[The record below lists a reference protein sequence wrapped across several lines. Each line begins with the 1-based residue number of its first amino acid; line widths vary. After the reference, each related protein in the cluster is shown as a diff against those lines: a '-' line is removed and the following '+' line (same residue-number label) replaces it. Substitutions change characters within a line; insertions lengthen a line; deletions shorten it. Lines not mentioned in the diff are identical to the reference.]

1 MILHLVKRAV
11 SSFSNATPEISS
23 AFSSF
28 LLPDELKLWSAMPGR
43 DQRHSIEV
51 LKRFLVLYPE
61 AKRAQGAAALL
72 HDVGK
77 VQSGLGWFGRIV
89 ATVVGPRTKRFR
101 LYHLHEELGAEMLRG
116 ISDAETVAL
125 VRGEG
130 SVIVVAALLEADN
143 I

>member
-1 MILHLVKRAV
+1 MMLHLVKRAV
-11 SSFSNATPEISS
+11 NSFSNATPEISS

-43 DQRHSIEV
+43 DQSHSIEV

-61 AKRAQGAAALL
+61 ATRAQGAAALL

-89 ATVVGPRTKRFR
+89 AAVVGPRTKRFR

-116 ISDAETVAL
+116 ISEAETVAL

-130 SVIVVAALLEADN
+130 SVLVVTALLEADN

>member
-1 MILHLVKRAV
+1 
-11 SSFSNATPEISS
+11 
-23 AFSSF
+23 
-28 LLPDELKLWSAMPGR
+28 
-43 DQRHSIEV
+43 V

-61 AKRAQGAAALL
+61 ATRAQGAAALL
-72 HDVGK
+72 HDLGK

-89 ATVVGPRTKRFR
+89 ATVVGPRTKRFS
-101 LYHLHEELGAEMLRG
+101 LYHQHEELGAGMLWG
-116 ISDAETVAL
+116 VSEAETVAL

>member
-1 MILHLVKRAV
+1 MMLHLVKRAV

-61 AKRAQGAAALL
+61 ATRAQGAAALL

-116 ISDAETVAL
+116 VSEAETVAL

-130 SVIVVAALLEADN
+130 SVLVVAALLEADN

>member
-1 MILHLVKRAV
+1 MMLHLVKRAV

-61 AKRAQGAAALL
+61 ATRAQGAAALL

-89 ATVVGPRTKRFR
+89 ATVVGPRTNRFR

-116 ISDAETVAL
+116 ISEAETVAL

-130 SVIVVAALLEADN
+130 SVLVVAALLEADN

>member
-125 VRGEG
+125 VRGDG
-130 SVIVVAALLEADN
+130 SVLVVTALLEADN

>member
-1 MILHLVKRAV
+1 MKLHLVKRAV
-11 SSFSNATPEISS
+11 SSFSNANPEIST

-43 DQRHSIEV
+43 DQSHSIEV

-61 AKRAQGAAALL
+61 ATRAQGAAALL

-101 LYHLHEELGAEMLRG
+101 LYHLHEKLGAEMLRG
-116 ISDAETVAL
+116 ISEAETVAL

-130 SVIVVAALLEADN
+130 SVLVVTALLEADN

>member
-1 MILHLVKRAV
+1 MMLHLVKRAV

-28 LLPDELKLWSAMPGR
+28 LLPDELKLWSAMHGR

-61 AKRAQGAAALL
+61 ATRAQGAAALL

-89 ATVVGPRTKRFR
+89 ATVVGPRTNRFR

-116 ISDAETVAL
+116 ISEAETVAL

-130 SVIVVAALLEADN
+130 SVLVVTALLEADN

>member
-1 MILHLVKRAV
+1 MLHLVKRAV

-43 DQRHSIEV
+43 DQSHSIEV

-61 AKRAQGAAALL
+61 ATRAQAAAALL

-89 ATVVGPRTKRFR
+89 ATVVGPRTRRFR

-116 ISDAETVAL
+116 ISEAETVAL
-125 VRGEG
+125 VRGDG
-130 SVIVVAALLEADN
+130 SVLVVTALLEADN

>member
-1 MILHLVKRAV
+1 MMLHLVKRAV

-23 AFSSF
+23 AFCSF

-61 AKRAQGAAALL
+61 ATRAHGAAALL

-89 ATVVGPRTKRFR
+89 ATVVGPRTNRFR

-116 ISDAETVAL
+116 ISEAETVAL

-130 SVIVVAALLEADN
+130 SVLVVTALLEADN

>member
-1 MILHLVKRAV
+1 MLHLVKRAV

-61 AKRAQGAAALL
+61 ATRAQGAAALL

-77 VQSGLGWFGRIV
+77 VHSGLGWFGRIV
-89 ATVVGPRTKRFR
+89 ATVVGPRTNRFR

-116 ISDAETVAL
+116 ISEAETVAL

-130 SVIVVAALLEADN
+130 SVLVVTALLEADN

>member
-11 SSFSNATPEISS
+11 SSFSNATPEIST

-28 LLPDELKLWSAMPGR
+28 LLPDELQLWSTMPGR
-43 DQRHSIEV
+43 DQRHSIQV

-61 AKRAQGAAALL
+61 ATRAQGAAALL
-72 HDVGK
+72 HDLGK
-77 VQSGLGWFGRIV
+77 VQSGLGWFRRIV

-101 LYHLHEELGAEMLRG
+101 LYHLHEELGAGMLWG
-116 ISDAETVAL
+116 VSEAETVAL

-130 SVIVVAALLEADN
+130 SVLVVAALLEADN

>member
-1 MILHLVKRAV
+1 
-11 SSFSNATPEISS
+11 
-23 AFSSF
+23 
-28 LLPDELKLWSAMPGR
+28 MPGR

-61 AKRAQGAAALL
+61 ATRAQGAAALL

-101 LYHLHEELGAEMLRG
+101 LYHLHEELGAGMLWG
-116 ISDAETVAL
+116 VSEAETVAL

-130 SVIVVAALLEADN
+130 SVLVVAALLEADN

>member
-1 MILHLVKRAV
+1 MLHLVKRAV

-61 AKRAQGAAALL
+61 ATRAQGAAALL

-89 ATVVGPRTKRFR
+89 ATVVGPRTNRFR

-116 ISDAETVAL
+116 ISEAETVAL

-130 SVIVVAALLEADN
+130 SVLVVTALLEADN

>member
-11 SSFSNATPEISS
+11 SSFSNATPEIST

-28 LLPDELKLWSAMPGR
+28 LLPDELKLWSTMPGR
-43 DQRHSIEV
+43 DQRHSIQV

-61 AKRAQGAAALL
+61 ATRAQGAAALL
-72 HDVGK
+72 HDLGK

-101 LYHLHEELGAEMLRG
+101 LYHLHEELGAGMLWG
-116 ISDAETVAL
+116 VSEAETVAL